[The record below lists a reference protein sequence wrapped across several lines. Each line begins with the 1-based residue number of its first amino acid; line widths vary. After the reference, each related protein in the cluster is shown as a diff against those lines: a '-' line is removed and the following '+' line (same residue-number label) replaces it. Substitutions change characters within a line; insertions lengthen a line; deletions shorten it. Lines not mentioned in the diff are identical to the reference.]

1 MASNAK
7 TGGAAP
13 EDSPIGPARDSA
25 KHHGAEEPGSANPK
39 QHSQAPQDIAKC
51 PWCSNPATDCS
62 GECLHILPN
71 SPVTTPRKRYQKHII
86 GKVYNTETG
95 TFSSRYT
102 GGMVAPPSPSNS
114 PRAYS
119 PPPAPEV
126 QIAGPQSPAII
137 GEPGP
142 TIPELEDS
150 AKLDH
155 GATRRIRPG
164 TKAADMAS
172 GPPLVPLNQVSPFT
186 AILLNI
192 PSFGIKRLIN
202 TQLDS
207 PFQLQEHIKAL
218 HFEHTRSKTDP
229 AATVPLTH
237 ETAMIIATPPATVD
251 RSLWLYELTRFL
263 TQHANDLLVALL
275 TKIDPACSAASCP
288 EMRASEWQYL
298 CAVHETPKACCAI
311 DYCIHTLDWAGDILT
326 SVKLF
331 PSRMTLGPPDS
342 PGHQTAVRNITNIM
356 RRVYRI
362 FAHAWFQHREG
373 VFWPVE
379 GSGGIYTLF
388 KTVCDVYG
396 LIPEDNYTIPPEAEG
411 LPSKEE
417 MEHDR
422 QEKAGTKKTG
432 DEAGEEDA
440 AALQVT
446 GATTRRHKH
455 TPSVGSAVGTIAEGE
470 EDESESPVKEK
481 GGPLAQISNAA
492 EKKDVVKG
500 NEPAGQD
507 GSQAV
512 NQVTEEKKKDVD
524 GDETGQGADDGDD
537 AASVVTAIHDD
548 TEEEAENEG

>member
-1 MASNAK
+1 
-7 TGGAAP
+7 
-13 EDSPIGPARDSA
+13 
-25 KHHGAEEPGSANPK
+25 
-39 QHSQAPQDIAKC
+39 
-51 PWCSNPATDCS
+51 
-62 GECLHILPN
+62 
-71 SPVTTPRKRYQKHII
+71 
-86 GKVYNTETG
+86 
-95 TFSSRYT
+95 
-102 GGMVAPPSPSNS
+102 
-114 PRAYS
+114 
-119 PPPAPEV
+119 
-126 QIAGPQSPAII
+126 
-137 GEPGP
+137 
-142 TIPELEDS
+142 
-150 AKLDH
+150 
-155 GATRRIRPG
+155 
-164 TKAADMAS
+164 MAS
-172 GPPLVPLNQVSPFT
+172 GPPLVPLNQVGPST

-192 PSFGIKRLIN
+192 TPSGMNRLII

-229 AATVPLTH
+229 TATVPLTH
-237 ETAMIIATPPATVD
+237 ETAMLIATPPATVD

-298 CAVHETPKACCAI
+298 CAVHETPKACCAV

-331 PSRMTLGPPDS
+331 PSRMTLGPSDS
-342 PGHQTAVRNITNIM
+342 PGHQAAVRNITNIM

-388 KTVCDVYG
+388 KTVCDFYG
-396 LIPEDNYTIPPEAEG
+396 LIQEDNYTIPPEAEG

-417 MEHDR
+417 MEHGR

-432 DEAGEEDA
+432 DEEDEDDA
-440 AALQVT
+440 ATLQVT

-470 EDESESPVKEK
+470 EDESESPIKEK

-492 EKKDVVKG
+492 EKKEVVKA
-500 NEPAGQD
+500 NEHGGQE
-507 GSQAV
+507 GSLAV
-512 NQVTEEKKKDVD
+512 NRVTEEKKKDVD
-524 GDETGQGADDGDD
+524 EDESGEGPDDGDD
-537 AASVVTAIHDD
+537 TASVVTAINDG
-548 TEEEAENEG
+548 TEKEAESEG

>member
-7 TGGAAP
+7 TGRAVP
-13 EDSPIGPARDSA
+13 ESSPIGQASEPVDHNKSAPASA
-25 KHHGAEEPGSANPK
+25 TDQNSPALHDNPPNC
-39 QHSQAPQDIAKC
+39 A
-51 PWCSNPATDCS
+51 WCGNPAAECS
-62 GECLHILPN
+62 GECLYTLSI
-71 SPVTTPRKRYQKHII
+71 SPVTTPRKLYQKHII
-86 GKVYNTETG
+86 GKVFNPNTG
-95 TFSSRYT
+95 RFSSTQAGR
-102 GGMVAPPSPSNS
+102 MVAPPSPSRS

-119 PPPAPEV
+119 PPPAPEF
-126 QIAGPQSPAII
+126 QIAGPQSPAMI

-142 TIPELEDS
+142 IIPEGEDI
-150 AKLDH
+150 AKLDQ
-155 GATRRIRPG
+155 GATRRIRHG
-164 TKAADMAS
+164 TKAVDMAS
-172 GPPLVPLNQVSPFT
+172 GPPLVPLNQVGPST
-186 AILLNI
+186 AII
-192 PSFGIKRLIN
+192 FSVTPSGITRLIDA
-202 TQLDS
+202 QLDS

-218 HFEHTRSKTDP
+218 HYEHTRSATDP
-229 AATVPLTH
+229 TATVPLTH
-237 ETAMIIATPPATVD
+237 ETAMLIATPPANID

-298 CAVHETPKACCAI
+298 CAVHDTPKACCAV

-331 PSRMTLGPPDS
+331 PSRMTLGPQDS
-342 PGHQTAVRNITNIM
+342 SSHQTAVRNITNVM

-379 GSGGIYTLF
+379 ASGGIYTLF

-396 LIPEDNYTIPPEAEG
+396 LIQEDNYTIPPEAEG

-432 DEAGEEDA
+432 EEEGEEDA
-440 AALQVT
+440 TALQIT
-446 GATTRRHKH
+446 GATTRRHKQ
-455 TPSVGSAVGTIAEGE
+455 TPSVGSSVGTIAEGE

-492 EKKDVVKG
+492 EKKDDVP
-500 NEPAGQD
+500 EPVGSGPAVGGALKDEKNVETEKEGKDAGD
-507 GSQAV
+507 MA
-512 NQVTEEKKKDVD
+512 E
-524 GDETGQGADDGDD
+524 DDGDD
-537 AASVVTAIHDD
+537 TASIVTAIHDD
-548 TEEEAENEG
+548 TEKEAENEA